1 MREIIKG
8 SIRYATTADIPA
20 IIALGNQCRQLHNEH
35 LPTFAQDNMP
45 PWDEDVVQDLIDYD
59 EDTYVYVFTV
69 SDKVIAFAITELG
82 RLYNKNHSMILYLQD
97 ICVDE
102 KCRGKNIGFALIE
115 HILRTQ
121 KAIHHNLIAWR
132 CDIYDFNIASQN
144 LAKTMGYKPLMSV
157 TETTYSFDQF
167 EWLDFKVQ

>member
-1 MREIIKG
+1 
-8 SIRYATTADIPA
+8 
-20 IIALGNQCRQLHNEH
+20 
-35 LPTFAQDNMP
+35 
-45 PWDEDVVQDLIDYD
+45 
-59 EDTYVYVFTV
+59 
-69 SDKVIAFAITELG
+69 
-82 RLYNKNHSMILYLQD
+82 MILYLQD